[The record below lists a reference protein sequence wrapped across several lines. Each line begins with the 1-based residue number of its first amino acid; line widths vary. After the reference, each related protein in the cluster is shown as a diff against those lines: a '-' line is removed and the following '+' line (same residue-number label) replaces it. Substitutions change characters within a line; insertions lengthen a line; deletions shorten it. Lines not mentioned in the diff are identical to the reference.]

1 MQVKI
6 GNIFDSKMQTIVNTI
21 NCVGVM
27 GKGIALE
34 FKNKYPAM
42 YKEYVGM
49 CARGEVSPGKPY
61 LYSDMFG
68 TSILNFPTKD
78 HWKSPSKLSYI
89 VDGLDWFVR
98 NYSKIPE
105 QHRTK
110 VPFGDFSILAQSATV
125 ISVPSF
131 SAYTKRSSL

>member
-1 MQVKI
+1 MQVRI
-6 GNIFDSKMQTIVNTI
+6 GNIFESKMQTIVNTI

-27 GKGIALE
+27 VKGIALE

-68 TSILNFPTKD
+68 TSVLNFPTKD
-78 HWKSPSKLSYI
+78 HWKSPS
-89 VDGLDWFVR
+89 
-98 NYSKIPE
+98 
-105 QHRTK
+105 T
-110 VPFGDFSILAQSATV
+110 
-125 ISVPSF
+125 
-131 SAYTKRSSL
+131 